1 MTIGIIVVSLIF
13 MGLGMLVQYRL
24 KSKFAE
30 YSKVPTSS
38 GLSGK
43 EVAEKMLKDNGIYD
57 VQVVSVDGFL
67 SDHYNP
73 LNKTVNLSPDVYAGT
88 TVSAAAVAAHECGHA
103 VQHANAYAA
112 LTLRSAMVPAVNV
125 ASKVMGMMNM
135 FLMMGGIY
143 MISQGSA
150 FGNMILLILIAAN
163 AAIAIFAT
171 ITLPV
176 EFDASNRALKWMET
190 RNIVNQGEHAM
201 AKDALHWA
209 AMTYVVGAL
218 AAIANLA
225 YYVMMFLGRRD
236 D

>member
-1 MTIGIIVVSLIF
+1 MGGILVIGLIF
-13 MGLGMLVQYRL
+13 MAIGWFVSNKL
-24 KSKFAE
+24 KRKFSE
-30 YSKVPTSS
+30 YSKVGLSN
-38 GLSGK
+38 GLSG
-43 EVAEKMLKDNGIYD
+43 AEIAKKMLNESNIYD
-57 VQVVSVDGFL
+57 VKIIQVDGQL
-67 SDHYNP
+67 TDHYNP
-73 LNKTVNLSPDVYAGT
+73 LDKTVNLSADVYHGRS
-88 TVSAAAVAAHECGHA
+88 VSAAAVAAHECGHA

>member
-1 MTIGIIVVSLIF
+1 MGGILVIGLIF
-13 MGLGMLVQYRL
+13 MAIGWFVSNKL
-24 KSKFAE
+24 KRKFSE
-30 YSKVPTSS
+30 YSKVGLSN
-38 GLSGK
+38 GLSG
-43 EVAEKMLKDNGIYD
+43 AEIAKKMLNENNIYD
-57 VQVVSVDGFL
+57 VKIIQVDGQL
-67 SDHYNP
+67 TDHYNP
-73 LNKTVNLSPDVYAGT
+73 LDKTVNLSADVYHGRS
-88 TVSAAAVAAHECGHA
+88 VSAAAVAAHECGHA